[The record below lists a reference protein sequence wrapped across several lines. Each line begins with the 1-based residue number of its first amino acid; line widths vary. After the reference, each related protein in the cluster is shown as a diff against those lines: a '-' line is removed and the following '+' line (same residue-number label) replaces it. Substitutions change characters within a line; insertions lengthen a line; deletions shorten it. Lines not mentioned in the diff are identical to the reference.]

1 MPYVKKAELV
11 EILAGLG
18 ETASVKWTREQIM
31 LRIQE
36 LEEETEKK
44 PKEDSDENKLGL
56 ELTMNETVEKLKVKA
71 EGAPAQRAAARGD
84 ELMGFGKHAG
94 LTFSQVMLNHHD
106 YVTWAVTSY
115 HEGQGQLALGAF
127 REVVPQPQRP
137 PLDSEEGTCLDVSSL
152 GGFQLEHQDEGAQRE
167 PCKKLPD
174 TGRRHADLGTVPP
187 TVGSCS
193 WMAATPPNSD
203 SVLKTPDEAASD
215 PDSEELQSMEDNDGE
230 RIKALEE
237 ELQELRRKRNQKSSR
252 SCVGVGTEEHGLEP
266 ATVLA
271 VCGGGEVDVQS
282 VEVGEDAEEGE
293 AQAPQATL
301 HGISKKWETLLVD
314 CGYWRHPSSQESWL
328 FLMSIDEGSRLRVG
342 QLLKTG
348 SRAKI
353 VTDDVEKFLLERW
366 FPLFGKPS
374 VLRTDAESPLRSK
387 QLDDFLA
394 VQGIQ
399 LDHVPPEAHWQMSPV
414 ERAIQSTKD
423 IMWKLSGE
431 YPEMEVQELFC
442 RALWAQNHRDMY
454 LGYSPLQHAF
464 ARTPQDERSIGEQV
478 LHDLPVLTEAG
489 VSAEHGHNVHAMRVA
504 ETAFLDEQARE
515 RIRRAEAAGHRKM
528 KHFCPGDL
536 VYAWR
541 KVVGRQDGNKN
552 FTAGRFVGPFRVL
565 AAETRSGE
573 EELRPSQCVWLY
585 RGNRLTRAAP
595 QQLRAAT
602 PREEAWNELVDPR
615 SEVPWTIHQI
625 LADSK
630 HKTYDDAIPDAE
642 QMPECV
648 DPGEDHQE
656 TQGEPRLRL
665 RHRRREAKRPR
676 AADFFHALGNFGRP
690 KQPKTSDAEAHATLP
705 AHRIDAQRRT
715 LAVEH
720 CFEAVG
726 APRRLPREHEL
737 SRSPCNY
744 WQQEDAAISI
754 DIPLPQWTDPQCK
767 EMMRDMSAFVVKQ
780 IRRRNVELSEKCLSA
795 EEREEFQKAKG
806 KEVNNYVSSR
816 VFSLLPSNL
825 KPDMHQA
832 MSMRWILTWKTDES
846 GGKKAKARCVILGYQ
861 DPQYEHRPTASPTMS
876 RTTRQIFLQECAN
889 HRFKVYKGDVSGAFF
904 LQGRDFE
911 REMFCIPAEEIC
923 TAMGAPPGSIMRLN
937 KAAYGLV
944 QAPLEWF
951 LTISNFLEDLGFER
965 QKSDPCC
972 WGLFNKLREPQ
983 GWICGHVDDFLF
995 GGNESSELWQQ
1006 TIQKIKERFRWQ
1018 EWESQKFT
1026 QCGVVIEQNNDGF
1039 VLSQEHFLD
1048 DVQEIHL
1055 PSQRFQEQ
1063 ELPVTES
1070 EQQQMRSVLG
1080 CLSWYAYQTGYH
1092 LSGPVGLM
1100 LSQVSKATVADVIAV
1115 NKLLKRART
1124 MRHHRV
1130 RVHRHEGP
1138 LHLACWVDASH
1149 ANRPDGSSTKG
1160 IFVGWSTDRLLEGEL
1175 AKVTPLSW
1183 QGAKIQR
1190 TCRSPASA
1198 ETRAAVDGEDELYAV
1213 RLQVAEFEGKIINLR
1228 DIDSTVQEIS
1238 SSLISDSK
1246 CLYDRLPQTALTLRG
1261 EEKRSDIE
1269 SLCLKEAITTTQ
1281 LNLRWVHGDA
1291 QLANSLT
1298 KSDELHQI
1306 LMFQSLSGRWRIVY
1320 DESLLSSKK
1329 RRALQM
1335 HPLKPE

>member
-1 MPYVKKAELV
+1 
-11 EILAGLG
+11 
-18 ETASVKWTREQIM
+18 
-31 LRIQE
+31 
-36 LEEETEKK
+36 
-44 PKEDSDENKLGL
+44 
-56 ELTMNETVEKLKVKA
+56 
-71 EGAPAQRAAARGD
+71 
-84 ELMGFGKHAG
+84 
-94 LTFSQVMLNHHD
+94 
-106 YVTWAVTSY
+106 
-115 HEGQGQLALGAF
+115 
-127 REVVPQPQRP
+127 
-137 PLDSEEGTCLDVSSL
+137 
-152 GGFQLEHQDEGAQRE
+152 
-167 PCKKLPD
+167 
-174 TGRRHADLGTVPP
+174 
-187 TVGSCS
+187 
-193 WMAATPPNSD
+193 
-203 SVLKTPDEAASD
+203 
-215 PDSEELQSMEDNDGE
+215 
-230 RIKALEE
+230 
-237 ELQELRRKRNQKSSR
+237 
-252 SCVGVGTEEHGLEP
+252 
-266 ATVLA
+266 
-271 VCGGGEVDVQS
+271 
-282 VEVGEDAEEGE
+282 
-293 AQAPQATL
+293 
-301 HGISKKWETLLVD
+301 
-314 CGYWRHPSSQESWL
+314 
-328 FLMSIDEGSRLRVG
+328 
-342 QLLKTG
+342 
-348 SRAKI
+348 
-353 VTDDVEKFLLERW
+353 
-366 FPLFGKPS
+366 
-374 VLRTDAESPLRSK
+374 
-387 QLDDFLA
+387 
-394 VQGIQ
+394 
-399 LDHVPPEAHWQMSPV
+399 
-414 ERAIQSTKD
+414 
-423 IMWKLSGE
+423 
-431 YPEMEVQELFC
+431 
-442 RALWAQNHRDMY
+442 
-454 LGYSPLQHAF
+454 
-464 ARTPQDERSIGEQV
+464 
-478 LHDLPVLTEAG
+478 
-489 VSAEHGHNVHAMRVA
+489 
-504 ETAFLDEQARE
+504 
-515 RIRRAEAAGHRKM
+515 
-528 KHFCPGDL
+528 
-536 VYAWR
+536 
-541 KVVGRQDGNKN
+541 
-552 FTAGRFVGPFRVL
+552 
-565 AAETRSGE
+565 
-573 EELRPSQCVWLY
+573 
-585 RGNRLTRAAP
+585 
-595 QQLRAAT
+595 
-602 PREEAWNELVDPR
+602 
-615 SEVPWTIHQI
+615 
-625 LADSK
+625 
-630 HKTYDDAIPDAE
+630 
-642 QMPECV
+642 
-648 DPGEDHQE
+648 
-656 TQGEPRLRL
+656 
-665 RHRRREAKRPR
+665 
-676 AADFFHALGNFGRP
+676 
-690 KQPKTSDAEAHATLP
+690 
-705 AHRIDAQRRT
+705 
-715 LAVEH
+715 
-720 CFEAVG
+720 
-726 APRRLPREHEL
+726 
-737 SRSPCNY
+737 
-744 WQQEDAAISI
+744 
-754 DIPLPQWTDPQCK
+754 
-767 EMMRDMSAFVVKQ
+767 MSAFVVKQ

-1070 EQQQMRSVLG
+1070 ERQQMRSVLG

-1100 LSQVSKATVADVIAV
+1100 LSQGSKATVADVIAV

-1124 MRHHRV
+1124 KRHHRV

-1213 RLQVAEFEGKIINLR
+1213 RLQVAEFEGQIINLR
-1228 DIDSTVQEIS
+1228 DIDSAVQEIS

-1246 CLYDRLPQTALTLRG
+1246 CLYDRLQQTALTLRG

-1269 SLCLKEAITTTQ
+1269 SLRLKEAITTTQ